1 MKIISFKKIKH
12 LVPNASSGTGY
23 SEPDLFEVEC
33 DNGVKKKIYIDIW
46 YVPVNGIYREFKN
59 GIREKFTLISI
70 DNLFE
75 AYNMYLDEI
84 VGTSCPYTKEEI
96 LKCY

>member
-1 MKIISFKKIKH
+1 MKIISIKKIDH
-12 LVPNASSGTGY
+12 IRPNASSGTGY

-33 DNGVKKKIYIDIW
+33 DNGIKKKIYIDIW
-46 YVPVNGIYREFKN
+46 YVPASGIYREFKN

-84 VGTSCPYTKEEI
+84 AEHSCPYTKEEI
-96 LKCY
+96 LKFY